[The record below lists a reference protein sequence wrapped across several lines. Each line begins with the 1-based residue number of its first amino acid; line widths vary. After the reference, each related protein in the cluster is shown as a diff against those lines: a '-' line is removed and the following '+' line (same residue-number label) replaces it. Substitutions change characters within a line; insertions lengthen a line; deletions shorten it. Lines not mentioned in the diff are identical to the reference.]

1 MDVELYVYDLSKGM
15 ARQMSRQF
23 LGIHIGAVYHTA
35 VVFGGVEYFFGAGV
49 QTCYPGT
56 THHGAPMEIIPLGR
70 TDLPLDVILEYLESL
85 KQIYTRESY
94 DLFLHNCNNFSNDF
108 AMFLVGRGIPDHITS
123 LPRTVLNTPFGAM
136 LRTQIDSSMR
146 SITQAPVPSRQVPP
160 VKAATA
166 RVTNGAS
173 NGTSSRI
180 SNGTSTNGVP
190 KTASAAS
197 FAPGEVHYATT
208 IEKVDKLL
216 ASAKEKCAIIFFTSS
231 TCAPCKIVYP
241 AYDQLAAEAGDKAVF
256 IKIDLNSSDP
266 QIASRYSVRAT
277 PTFITL
283 LRGIKQEQWSGANEA
298 QLRGNVQLLLSAAF
312 PPHPHSSLNL
322 THFHRAS
329 LRPELFTRIPPLDKL
344 TAKLGKAANDSAV
357 LAVRSFIS
365 TRQSSGA
372 IEAPPPDLP
381 AFGAFLRRA
390 TEELPAEVLFAAYDL
405 LRVSL
410 VDARVA
416 GFFAEEAEAR
426 TLRCLVGHVNALG
439 QGCPY
444 NLRIV
449 TLQLSCN
456 LFASPLFRKFLL
468 ADAEVSELLTTLV
481 ASSLLDSQHV
491 NVRVA
496 AMSLALN
503 LASAAHRVRM
513 EEKREALPESAAVEL
528 VASVLEALAVEQ
540 ESKEVVRGL
549 VLALGFLVYMAPE
562 GGEVLDLC
570 KVMDAE
576 GTVRGK
582 EGLSG
587 GDAVV
592 KEVGREMLGKGLRT
606 K

>member
-15 ARQMSRQF
+15 ARQLSDQF
-23 LGIHIGAVYHTA
+23 LGIHIDAVYHTA
-35 VVFGGVEYFFGAGV
+35 IVFGGVEYFFGAGV

-123 LPRTVLNTPFGAM
+123 LPQTVLNTPFGAM

-146 SITQAPVPSRQVPP
+146 SITQAPVPPRQVPP
-160 VKAATA
+160 ATRTTA
-166 RVTNGAS
+166 RTSNGIS
-173 NGTSSRI
+173 NGT
-180 SNGTSTNGVP
+180 SNGTSTNGIP
-190 KTASAAS
+190 KAAPAGS
-197 FAPGEVHYATT
+197 FTPGKVHYATT

-216 ASAKEKCAIIFFTSS
+216 ASAKDKCAVIFFTSS
-231 TCAPCKIVYP
+231 TCAPCKLVYP
-241 AYDQLAAEAGDKAVF
+241 AFDQLAAEAASKAVF
-256 IKIDLNSSDP
+256 IKVDLNAADP

-277 PTFITL
+277 PTFITF
-283 LRGIKQEQWSGANEA
+283 LRGVKQEQWSGANEA
-298 QLRGNVQLLLSAAF
+298 QLRGNVNLLLATAF
-312 PPHPHSSLNL
+312 PPHPHSNLNL
-322 THFHRAS
+322 THFLRAS

-344 TAKLGKAANDSAV
+344 TAKLGKAANDPAV
-357 LAVRSFIS
+357 LAVKSFVS
-365 TRQSSGA
+365 TRQTSGA
-372 IEAPPPDLP
+372 IEAPLPDLP

-426 TLRCLVGHVNALG
+426 TLRCLVGHVNGLG

-468 ADAEVSELLTTLV
+468 ADAEVCDLLTTLV

-540 ESKEVVRGL
+540 ESREVVRGL

-562 GGEVLDLC
+562 G
-570 KVMDAE
+570 VMDAE

-587 GDAVV
+587 SDVV
-592 KEVGREMLGKGLRT
+592 VREVGRELLGKGLRA